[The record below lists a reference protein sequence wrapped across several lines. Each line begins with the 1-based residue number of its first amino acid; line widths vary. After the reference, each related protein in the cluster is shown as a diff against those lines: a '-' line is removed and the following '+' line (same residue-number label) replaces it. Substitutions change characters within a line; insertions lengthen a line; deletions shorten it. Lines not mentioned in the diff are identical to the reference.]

1 MEIRI
6 YKSLQNYNGNK
17 PLSVLRVECPDAFNY
32 VHALEVFRS
41 IYGSNVV
48 IVFIC
53 L

>member
-6 YKSLQNYNGNK
+6 YKSMQHYTGNK
-17 PLSVLRVECPDAFNY
+17 PLYVARVECPDAFNY
-32 VHALEVFRS
+32 SASLDLFRS

-48 IVFIC
+48 IVFIN